1 MATVIQFKRSS
12 TQNSVPATSDLSL
25 GELAVNTYHG
35 RFYTEKNDGSASV
48 VEVGSNPASLTVN
61 DAFSFPTTDGTSN
74 QVLKTNGSGALDWA
88 DQPSSGIVIF
98 TYTMSG
104 TTTSITGND
113 DSSNSLSY
121 QAGSEQVFINGVKL
135 VGGGADYTTTSSTVI
150 TLAENAVSGDV
161 VQVVAITAASNLVE
175 GFFTATELT
184 ATTAD
189 QVLSA
194 NAVANKAVK
203 YVINATHA
211 SAGTHAAEVLLINDG
226 SNSYFVQYGDVYSSS
241 SLFTLSSD
249 IDSGNMRLL
258 ITPANTNTTVDTF
271 QIRHS

>member
-61 DAFSFPTTDGTSN
+61 DAFSFPTSDGTSN
-74 QVLKTNGSGALDWA
+74 QVLKTNGSGTLDWS

-98 TYTMSG
+98 TYTLSG

-113 DSSNSLSY
+113 DSSNSLVY

-150 TLAENAVSGDV
+150 TLAENGLSGDV

-175 GFFTATELT
+175 GFFTATALT
-184 ATTAD
+184 ATTAN
-189 QVLSA
+189 QVLSS

-226 SNSYFVQYGDVYSSS
+226 TSAYFVQYGDVFSSS

-249 IDSGNMRLL
+249 VNSGNMRLL

>member
-1 MATVIQFKRSS
+1 MATVIQFKRSA
-12 TQNSVPATSDLSL
+12 TQTSVPATSDLTL

-48 VEVGSNPASLTVN
+48 VEVGSNPATLTVN
-61 DAFSFPTTDGTSN
+61 DAFSFPTADGSSN
-74 QVLKTNGSGALDWA
+74 QVLKTNGSGTLDWS
-88 DQPSSGIVIF
+88 DQPSSGIVVY
-98 TYTMSG
+98 TYTISS

-121 QAGSEQVFINGVKL
+121 TSGSEQVYINGVKL
-135 VGGGADYTTTSSTVI
+135 VGGGADYTATNSTTL
-150 TLAENAVSGDV
+150 TLAENALSGDV
-161 VQVVAITAASNLVE
+161 VQVVAITAASNLVQ
-175 GFFTATELT
+175 GFFTQGTFT

-189 QVLSA
+189 QVLSS

-226 SNSYFVQYGDVYSSS
+226 TNSYFVQYGDVYSSS

-249 IDSGNMRLL
+249 VDSGNMRLL
-258 ITPANTNTTVDTF
+258 MTPANTNTTVDTF

>member
-12 TQNSVPATSDLSL
+12 TQNSVPATSDLAL

-61 DAFSFPTTDGTSN
+61 DAFTFPTSDGSSN
-74 QVLKTNGSGALDWA
+74 QVLKTNGSGTLDWS

-98 TYTMSG
+98 TFTMSG

-121 QAGSEQVFINGVKL
+121 TSGSEQVFINGVKL
-135 VGGGADYTTTSSTVI
+135 VGGGADYTATSSTVI
-150 TLAENAVSGDV
+150 TLAENALSGDV
-161 VQVVAITAASNLVE
+161 VQVVAITAASNLVQ
-175 GFFTATELT
+175 GFFTQGSFT

-189 QVLSA
+189 QVLSS

-211 SAGTHAAEVLLINDG
+211 SAGTHAAEVLLINNG
-226 SNSYFVQYGDVYSSS
+226 TNSYFVQYGDVYSSS

-249 IDSGNMRLL
+249 VDSGNMRLL

>member
-1 MATVIQFKRSS
+1 MATVIQFKRSA
-12 TQNSVPATSDLSL
+12 TQNSVPATSDLTL

-48 VEVGSNPASLTVN
+48 VEVGSNPATLTVN
-61 DAFSFPTTDGTSN
+61 DAFSFPTADGSSN
-74 QVLKTNGSGALDWA
+74 QVLKTNGSGTLDWS
-88 DQPSSGIVIF
+88 DQPSSGIVVY
-98 TYTMSG
+98 TYTISS

-121 QAGSEQVFINGVKL
+121 TSGSEQVYINGVKL
-135 VGGGADYTTTSSTVI
+135 VGGGADYTATNSTTL
-150 TLAENAVSGDV
+150 TLAENALSGDV
-161 VQVVAITAASNLVE
+161 VQVVAITAASNLVQ
-175 GFFTATELT
+175 GFFTQGTFT

-189 QVLSA
+189 QVLSS

-226 SNSYFVQYGDVYSSS
+226 TNSYFVQYGDVYSSS

-249 IDSGNMRLL
+249 VDSGNMRLL
-258 ITPANTNTTVDTF
+258 MTPANTNTTVDTF

>member
-61 DAFSFPTTDGTSN
+61 DAFSFPTSDGTSN
-74 QVLKTNGSGALDWA
+74 QVLKTNGSGTLDWS

-98 TYTMSG
+98 TYTLSG

-113 DSSNSLSY
+113 DSSNSLVY

-175 GFFTATELT
+175 GFFTATALT
-184 ATTAD
+184 ATTAN
-189 QVLSA
+189 QVLSS

-226 SNSYFVQYGDVYSSS
+226 TSAYFVQYGDVFSSS

-249 IDSGNMRLL
+249 VNSGNMRLL